1 MVQMEAEQV
10 IQKILGDARAEAAK
24 IGEQAAER
32 QAAEN
37 ARTEEQAAQ
46 FKKETEAM
54 AVKAAADEMSQ
65 RLAVARMEAAKE
77 YLTGKAA
84 IVDEVFAEARRTIE
98 KLPDGEYRDLMTRLM
113 LASVESGDEQVI
125 AGKDDPRID
134 QKLVDGVNATLKDQG
149 KGNLTLSKDKHNLGG
164 GFLLQ
169 HGKVRTNVTLDVLV
183 QQARKD
189 LEIELARDL
198 FAKDADASRPQ

>member
-1 MVQMEAEQV
+1 MEAEQV
-10 IQKILGDARAEAAK
+10 IKKILGDAQAEAAK
-24 IGEQAAER
+24 IGAQAAER
-32 QAAEN
+32 EAAEK
-37 ARTEEQAAQ
+37 ARAEEEAAH
-46 FKKETEAM
+46 FKKETEAI
-54 AVKAAADEMSQ
+54 AEKAAADEMSQ

-84 IVDEVFAEARRTIE
+84 IVDEVFAEARGAIE
-98 KLPDGEYRDLMTRLM
+98 KLPDNEYRDLMTRLM
-113 LASVESGDEQVI
+113 LASIEGGDEQVI
-125 AGKDDPRID
+125 AGKDNARID
-134 QKLVDGVNATLKDQG
+134 QKLIDKVNATLKGQG
-149 KGNLTLSKDKHNLGG
+149 KGNLTLSEEKHSFGG
-164 GFLLQ
+164 GFLLK

>member
-1 MVQMEAEQV
+1 MEAEQV

-32 QAAEN
+32 EATEKARAE
-37 ARTEEQAAQ
+37 EEATH
-46 FKKETEAM
+46 FKKETDAM

-84 IVDEVFAEARRTIE
+84 LVDEVFAKARRTIE
-98 KLPDGEYRDLMTRLM
+98 KLPDNEYRDLMTRLM
-113 LASVESGDEQVI
+113 LASVENGDEQVI
-125 AGKDDPRID
+125 AGKNDARID
-134 QKLVDGVNATLKDQG
+134 QTLIKEVNAKLKDQG
-149 KGNLTLSKDKHNLGG
+149 KGNLTLSEEKHNLGG
-164 GFLLQ
+164 GFLLK

-189 LEIELARDL
+189 LEIELAKDL

>member
-1 MVQMEAEQV
+1 MEAEQV
-10 IQKILGDARAEAAK
+10 IKKILGDARAEAKK
-24 IGEQAAER
+24 IAEQAAER
-32 QAAEN
+32 EDAEK
-37 ARTEEQAAQ
+37 ARAKEEATQ
-46 FKKETEAM
+46 FNKETETM
-54 AVKAAADEMSQ
+54 AEKAAADEMSQ

-77 YLTGKAA
+77 YLTGKAT